1 MLKNK
6 ISFALVKKVVLDRS
20 GNGMESFGK
29 DRSCEI
35 KNNLLPASP
44 TPTPTSTPTST
55 SEMDI
60 FDRLKR
66 KQKHLRYLHTYS
78 LTCLLQSV
86 WPDLAKFRHFGK
98 IVKVFG
104 YSVRVLPYIRKHFEL
119 GILLWHCFWLPNIE
133 KNNLGIGSH
142 WPDG

>member
-44 TPTPTSTPTST
+44 TPTPTPTST

-66 KQKHLRYLHTYS
+66 KQKHLRYLQTYS
-78 LTCLLQSV
+78 LTCLLCVAVSV
-86 WPDLAKFRHFGK
+86 TRFGEISPLWK
-98 IVKVFG
+98 NCKSLWLFCEGITL
-104 YSVRVLPYIRKHFEL
+104 YSETF
-119 GILLWHCFWLPNIE
+119 
-133 KNNLGIGSH
+133 
-142 WPDG
+142 